1 MGKQTINRGFAIT
14 LTYLALMLGC
24 QSAGPGSSEPSP
36 SQASNAAKS
45 NPAVTA
51 VNKDNPCTLLTP
63 EQVVEAVGLKPVI
76 REIVDEV
83 TCSYEFSEIAEKE
96 PAAAQESGSSGDK
109 SDEGEAEAMAKAFTV
124 GATGGVPKFSYTIH
138 WEDGPT
144 AVMATRMASKLMG
157 SEMENAFTKLDGI
170 GDETWLGPLA
180 STLIVLKGDVA
191 VEFDLRLLPEGKE
204 RGTRLAKAVASRL

>member
-1 MGKQTINRGFAIT
+1 MAAIT
-14 LTYLALMLGC
+14 LATSILLLGC
-24 QSAGPGSSEPSP
+24 QGGGTAGSESSQSQTTDPSKV
-36 SQASNAAKS
+36 NA
-45 NPAVTA
+45 A
-51 VNKDNPCTLLTP
+51 VNKENPCTLLTP
-63 EQVVEAVGLKPVI
+63 EQVVEAVGMSPFA
-76 REIVDEV
+76 REVVDEV
-83 TCSYEFSEIAEKE
+83 TCSYEFPEFAEKE
-96 PAAAQESGSSGDK
+96 PPAQESGSSGDK

-138 WEDGPT
+138 WQDGPT

-157 SEMENAFTKLDGI
+157 SEMENAFTKLEGI